1 MTFAYDVVP
10 DQAIAVR
17 GGFLRFPDLRRSAE
31 RCRERYGYYGLSV
44 FAETDVTLEQL
55 ATAANLRHGHIARTT
70 VALLRE
76 ARFDVF
82 RTGRRPHATVILG
95 DIVDE
100 DTIRRF
106 VDAFSPPEPNPIQ

>member
-10 DQAIAVR
+10 DEAIAVR
-17 GGFLRFPDLRRSAE
+17 GGLLHFSDLRQAAE
-31 RCRERYGYYGLSV
+31 RCRERHGYYGLSV
-44 FAETDVTLEQL
+44 FAETGVTLEQL
-55 ATAANLRHGHIARTT
+55 VTAANLHHGHIARTT

-82 RTGRRPHATVILG
+82 RTGRRPHATVLLG
-95 DIVDE
+95 DTVDE